1 MSFDASLSP
10 VQGIRDSVR
19 GTLNEGS
26 LPVRPANLLPLARRL
41 IVVTGAVGLLLAMP
55 AAMALAQHVDPN
67 LWVTD
72 GPVRAVAK
80 NGNTLYIGGDF
91 SYVGPYTGGGVP
103 LSSSDGTALAGFPK
117 VRGTVFAAQPD
128 REGGWYIGGV
138 FDSVG
143 GQARQNLAHV
153 RSDLMVDAWNPG
165 ANERVY
171 ALALFSPLEWQ
182 NLASGTTVDLF
193 GVWGTSTLLYAVG
206 AGGAIR
212 RYNGSSWTAVTSG
225 TTADLYGIWGVR
237 TGGSIDMFS
246 VGDGGAI
253 LHSTGSGWSSMASG
267 TTAMLHAVH
276 GTSATSVVAVG
287 NLGTIRYYNGSVW
300 SGLSS
305 GTTQHLFG
313 VWGSSSSNV
322 FGVGAA
328 GTILRYNGSSVIPM
342 VSGTTERLNAIW
354 GSSASDIF
362 AVGAAGTILHFD
374 GSSWSAM
381 ASGTTADLYGVWG
394 TSASDVHVV
403 GFSGVTL
410 HFEAGIW
417 SPIPA
422 PAAPTLRSV
431 WGRSSAEVFAVG
443 GLGSVLALHSDPLVC
458 AGGFFDFIGG
468 QMRHR
473 IAALNATTGL
483 ATAWNP
489 DARSGVVHSL
499 AVRGATVYVG
509 GVFGVIG
516 GEFRSDIAALDA
528 ATGLATDWNPTPND
542 AVDAVAVNGTTV
554 YAGGSF
560 HFIGGQTRV
569 GIAALDATTGLAT
582 AWNPDAGGVISTLAV
597 NGTTVYAGGLF
608 DFIGGQARHS
618 IAALDATT
626 GLATAWN
633 PGAYGVKHNTYG
645 EVVFTLAVN
654 GTTVYAGGSITSFG
668 GKARNNIAALDATT
682 GLATDWNPDAGDS
695 VLALAVSGTT
705 VYAGGAFR
713 HMGWYGQHEYIAAL
727 DAATGRATDWYPY
740 ADGQVVALAVNG
752 ARVYAGG
759 EFTHIGGGA
768 RHNIAAL
775 DATTGHATDW
785 NPDADGHVG
794 ALVVNGTRVYAGGD
808 FTWIGGQARAG
819 IAALDATT
827 GLATDWNPTANGGAV
842 RALVVRGTTVYA
854 GGNFDNI
861 GGENRNNIAALDAA
875 TGHATDWNP
884 NANGWVYTLAAGGAV
899 YAGGDFDNI
908 GREYRNNIAALNAT
922 TGLATDWNPDADSTV
937 YALALSGTTVYTGG
951 EFTQVGGVAA
961 QYLAAIDDPSMVLAP
976 VFTDIAAGLTGV
988 STSAAVWGDY
998 DNDGDLDLALTGDT
1012 GVEVI
1017 SRIYHNNRDGTFTDI
1032 NAGLPGVYRSSVAW
1046 GDYDGDGDLDLL
1058 LSGGTNPG
1066 LATRVY
1072 RNDGGAFHDINAGL
1086 QGLWL
1091 GSVAWGDYDNDG
1103 DLDILLTGATGGGSA
1118 FSVVY
1123 RNDGGGVFSDIGA
1136 GLPGVRYSAAA
1147 WGDYDNDGDLDILL
1161 AGNTTEG
1168 APIASIY
1175 RNDGGAFN
1183 DINAGLPGVRYA
1195 SVAWGD
1201 YDNDGHLDFALM
1213 GWDGVNG
1220 YLRVYHNNGD
1230 GMFTDANAG
1239 LPGWDGGTVAWGDYD
1254 NDGDLDL
1261 LLSGERE
1268 SSGTWLPRSC
1278 LVYRNDGG
1286 GSFAAI
1292 DQGLMAVVNGG
1303 AAWGDYD
1310 NDGDLDVL
1318 LTGDAGSESISRIYR
1333 SDGAPANTSPTA
1345 PTGLSAQVV
1354 GDHVTLSWTEA
1365 TDAQTP
1371 AAGLSY
1377 NLRIGTTPGGNQV
1390 TAGMANASSG
1400 YRRVA
1405 QLGNAQERTSWTV
1418 KLQRQGIHYWS
1429 VQAVDGAFAGSPFAV
1444 ERGFASTVEV
1454 PEGPP
1459 ENMSFALV
1467 GANPA
1472 PGEASFRFGLP
1483 AKARVSLAIYDVS
1496 GRRVAELL
1504 DGELPAGYHA
1514 AVWDGRDAGAAPGVY
1529 FVRFAADRREITRR
1543 LVILQ

>member
-819 IAALDATT
+819 IAALDA
-827 GLATDWNPTANGGAV
+827 
-842 RALVVRGTTVYA
+842 
-854 GGNFDNI
+854 
-861 GGENRNNIAALDAA
+861 A

-1032 NAGLPGVYRSSVAW
+1032 NAGLPGVYRS
-1046 GDYDGDGDLDLL
+1046 
-1058 LSGGTNPG
+1058 
-1066 LATRVY
+1066 
-1072 RNDGGAFHDINAGL
+1072 
-1086 QGLWL
+1086 
-1091 GSVAWGDYDNDG
+1091 SVAWGDYDNDG